1 MKIEIDNNSGFCF
14 GVMRATTTA
23 ETELAK
29 EQPLYCLGDIVH
41 NGQEVERLTKLGLI
55 TIDHTQL
62 ENLHNARVLLRAH
75 GEPPHTYKI
84 ANKNNITIIDAT
96 CPVVLKLQ
104 QKIKQA
110 YTSHPEA
117 QIVIYGKIGHAEVI
131 GLEGQTEGNAIV
143 IEDKN
148 DLNKIDFNRP
158 IILFSQTTK
167 SVEGFNQLV
176 DTIKT
181 KINQNNTQLSTLNS
195 KLDNG
200 IHFEYHDTICR
211 NVANRIPN
219 IKHFATQFD
228 LILFVAGA
236 KSSNGKVLF
245 NECRSVNPRTY
256 LLSSPDELQP
266 QWLENTESIGIC
278 GATSTP
284 KWLMEAVKR
293 KIESL
298 ELQKQSSTNNK

>member
-14 GVMRATTTA
+14 GVMRATSTA
-23 ETELAK
+23 ESELEK

-41 NGQEVERLTKLGLI
+41 NGQEVERLTRLGLI

-62 ENLHNARVLLRAH
+62 ATLQNARVLLRAH
-75 GEPPHTYKI
+75 GEPPHTYEI
-84 ANKNNITIIDAT
+84 AHQNGIKIIDAT

-110 YTSHPEA
+110 YTTHPDA

-131 GLEGQTEGNAIV
+131 GLEGQTEGKAIV
-143 IEDKN
+143 IEDEN
-148 DLNKIDFNRP
+148 DLSKINFSRP

-167 SVEGFNQLV
+167 SVEGFNNLV
-176 DTIKT
+176 NTIKE
-181 KINQNNTQLSTLNS
+181 KLSTS
-195 KLDNG
+195 HDG

-211 NVANRIPN
+211 NVANRIPD
-219 IKHFATQFD
+219 IKKFATQFD
-228 LILFVAGA
+228 VILFVAGA

-245 NECRSVNPRTY
+245 NECLSVNPRTY
-256 LLSSPDELQP
+256 LVSSADELNP
-266 QWLENTESIGIC
+266 DWLKNIESVGIC

-284 KWLMEAVKR
+284 KWLMETIKQ
-293 KIESL
+293 KINSIL
-298 ELQKQSSTNNK
+298 

>member
-23 ETELAK
+23 ESELTK
-29 EQPLYCLGDIVH
+29 QQPLYCLGDIVH
-41 NGQEVERLTKLGLI
+41 NGQEVERLTRLGLI

-62 ENLHNARVLLRAH
+62 KKLHDVRVLLRAH
-75 GEPPHTYKI
+75 GEPPHTYEL
-84 ANKNNITIIDAT
+84 ARKNNITIIDAT

-110 YTSHPEA
+110 YTTHPDA

-143 IEDKN
+143 IEDEN
-148 DLNKIDFNRP
+148 DLSKIDFNRP

-176 DTIKT
+176 DIIKT
-181 KINQNNTQLSTLNS
+181 KIT
-195 KLDNG
+195 DG

-211 NVANRIPN
+211 NVANRIPD
-219 IKHFATQFD
+219 IKRFATQFD
-228 LILFVAGA
+228 VILFVAGA

-245 NECRSVNPRTY
+245 NECLSVNPHTY
-256 LLSSPDELQP
+256 LISSPDELQYEWFNNV
-266 QWLENTESIGIC
+266 QSVGIC

-284 KWLMEAVKR
+284 KWLMETIKSKV
-293 KIESL
+293 ENYS
-298 ELQKQSSTNNK
+298 KQLVTK

>member
-75 GEPPHTYKI
+75 GEPPHTYELAK
-84 ANKNNITIIDAT
+84 KNNITIIDAT

-110 YTSHPEA
+110 YIKHPDA

-131 GLEGQTEGNAIV
+131 GLEGQTDGNAIV
-143 IEDKN
+143 IEDEN
-148 DLNKIDFNRP
+148 DINKIDFNHP

-167 SVEGFNQLV
+167 SIEGFNQLV
-176 DTIKT
+176 EVIKA
-181 KINQNNTQLSTLNS
+181 KISQNNSQLSTLDS
-195 KLDNG
+195 QLENG
-200 IHFEYHDTICR
+200 THFEYHDTICR

-219 IKHFATQFD
+219 IRSFATKFN
-228 LILFVAGA
+228 IVLFVAGA

-245 NECRSVNPRTY
+245 NECLSVNPHTY
-256 LLSSPDELQP
+256 LVSSPEQINSKWFDGA
-266 QWLENTESIGIC
+266 ESVGIC

-284 KWLMEAVKR
+284 KWLMEAIKL
-293 KIESL
+293 KIENY
-298 ELQKQSSTNNK
+298 QK

>member
-75 GEPPHTYKI
+75 GEPPHTYELAK
-84 ANKNNITIIDAT
+84 KNNITIIDAT

-110 YTSHPEA
+110 YIKHPDA

-143 IEDKN
+143 VEDEN
-148 DLNKIDFNRP
+148 DLHKIDFNKP

-167 SVEGFNQLV
+167 SIEGFNKLV
-176 DTIKT
+176 EIIKT
-181 KINQNNTQLSTLNS
+181 KIT
-195 KLDNG
+195 DNL
-200 IHFEYHDTICR
+200 HFEYHDTICR

-219 IKHFATQFD
+219 IKEFASQFD
-228 LILFVAGA
+228 VVLFVAGA

-245 NECRSVNPRTY
+245 NECLSVNPRTY
-256 LLSSPDELQP
+256 LVSSAEELNP
-266 QWLENTESIGIC
+266 EWLKDVESIGIC

-284 KWLMEAVKR
+284 KWLMETIK
-293 KIESL
+293 
-298 ELQKQSSTNNK
+298 QKVIT

>member
-29 EQPLYCLGDIVH
+29 QQPLYCLGDIVH

-55 TIDHTQL
+55 TIDHSEL
-62 ENLHNARVLLRAH
+62 EKLQNVRVLLRAH
-75 GEPPHTYKI
+75 GEPPHTYEI
-84 ANKNNITIIDAT
+84 ARKNNITIIDAT

-117 QIVIYGKIGHAEVI
+117 QIIIYGKIGHAEVI
-131 GLEGQTEGNAIV
+131 GLEGQTEGKAIV
-143 IEDKN
+143 VENEN
-148 DLNKIDFNRP
+148 DLEKIDFNRP

-167 SVEGFNQLV
+167 SVDGFNNLV
-176 DTIKT
+176 NIIKQQ
-181 KINQNNTQLSTLNS
+181 IS
-195 KLDNG
+195 DG

-211 NVANRIPN
+211 NVANRIPD
-219 IKHFATQFD
+219 IRKFATQFD
-228 LILFVAGA
+228 IILFVAGA

-245 NECRSVNPRTY
+245 NECHSVNPRTY
-256 LLSSPDELQP
+256 LVSSVAELDST
-266 QWLENTESIGIC
+266 WIEGAESIGIC

-284 KWLMEAVKR
+284 KWLMEAIKS
-293 KIESL
+293 KIEN
-298 ELQKQSSTNNK
+298 Q

>member
-29 EQPLYCLGDIVH
+29 QQPLYCLGDIVH
-41 NGQEVERLTKLGLI
+41 NGQEVERLTRLGLI

-62 ENLHNARVLLRAH
+62 AQLHDVRVLLRAH
-75 GEPPHTYKI
+75 GEPPHTYEL
-84 ANKNNITIIDAT
+84 AQKNNITIIDAT

-110 YTSHPEA
+110 YTTHPEA

-143 IEDKN
+143 VEDEN
-148 DLNKIDFNRP
+148 DLHKIDFNKP

-167 SVEGFNQLV
+167 SIEGFNKLV
-176 DTIKT
+176 EIIKI
-181 KINQNNTQLSTLNS
+181 KIT
-195 KLDNG
+195 DNL
-200 IHFEYHDTICR
+200 HFEYHDTICR

-219 IKHFATQFD
+219 IKEFASQFD
-228 LILFVAGA
+228 VVLFVAGA

-245 NECRSVNPRTY
+245 NECLNVNPRTY
-256 LLSSPDELQP
+256 LVSSAEELNP
-266 QWLENTESIGIC
+266 EWLKDVESIGIC

-284 KWLMEAVKR
+284 KWLMETIK
-293 KIESL
+293 
-298 ELQKQSSTNNK
+298 QKVTT

>member
-75 GEPPHTYKI
+75 GEPPHTYELAK
-84 ANKNNITIIDAT
+84 KNNITIIDAT

-110 YTSHPEA
+110 YIKHPDA

-131 GLEGQTEGNAIV
+131 GLEGQTDGNAIV
-143 IEDKN
+143 IEDEN
-148 DLNKIDFNRP
+148 DIDKIDFNHP

-167 SVEGFNQLV
+167 SIEGFNQLV
-176 DTIKT
+176 EVIKA
-181 KINQNNTQLSTLNS
+181 KISQNNSQLSTLDS
-195 KLDNG
+195 QLENG
-200 IHFEYHDTICR
+200 THFEYHDTICR

-219 IKHFATQFD
+219 IRSFATKFN
-228 LILFVAGA
+228 IVLFVAGA

-245 NECRSVNPRTY
+245 NECLSVNPHTY
-256 LLSSPDELQP
+256 LVSSPEQIDSK
-266 QWLENTESIGIC
+266 WFDGAESVGIC

-284 KWLMEAVKR
+284 KWLMEAIKL
-293 KIESL
+293 KIENY
-298 ELQKQSSTNNK
+298 QK

>member
-75 GEPPHTYKI
+75 GEPPHTYELAK
-84 ANKNNITIIDAT
+84 KNNITIIDAT

-110 YTSHPEA
+110 YIKHPDA

-131 GLEGQTEGNAIV
+131 GLEGQTDGNAIV
-143 IEDKN
+143 IEDEN
-148 DLNKIDFNRP
+148 DINKIDFNHP

-167 SVEGFNQLV
+167 SIEGFNQLV
-176 DTIKT
+176 EVIKA
-181 KINQNNTQLSTLNS
+181 KISQNNSQLSTLDS
-195 KLDNG
+195 QLENG
-200 IHFEYHDTICR
+200 THFEYHDTICR

-219 IKHFATQFD
+219 IRSFATKFN
-228 LILFVAGA
+228 IVLFVAGA

-245 NECRSVNPRTY
+245 NECLSVNPHTY
-256 LLSSPDELQP
+256 LVSSPEQIDSK
-266 QWLENTESIGIC
+266 WFDGAESVGIC

-284 KWLMEAVKR
+284 KWLMEAIKL
-293 KIESL
+293 KIENY
-298 ELQKQSSTNNK
+298 QK

>member
-29 EQPLYCLGDIVH
+29 QQPLYCLGDIVH

-55 TIDHTQL
+55 TIDHSEL
-62 ENLHNARVLLRAH
+62 EKLQNVRVLLRAH
-75 GEPPHTYKI
+75 GEPPHTYEI
-84 ANKNNITIIDAT
+84 ARKNNITIIDAT

-117 QIVIYGKIGHAEVI
+117 QIIIYGKIGHAEVI
-131 GLEGQTEGNAIV
+131 GLEGQTEGKAIV
-143 IEDKN
+143 VENEN
-148 DLNKIDFNRP
+148 DLEKIDFNRP

-167 SVEGFNQLV
+167 SVDGFNNLV
-176 DTIKT
+176 NIIKQQ
-181 KINQNNTQLSTLNS
+181 IS
-195 KLDNG
+195 DG

-211 NVANRIPN
+211 NVANRIPD
-219 IKHFATQFD
+219 IRKFATQFD
-228 LILFVAGA
+228 VILFVAGA

-245 NECRSVNPRTY
+245 NECHSVNPRTY
-256 LLSSPDELQP
+256 LVSSVAELDST
-266 QWLENTESIGIC
+266 WIEGAESIGIC

-284 KWLMEAVKR
+284 KWLMEAIKS
-293 KIESL
+293 KIEN
-298 ELQKQSSTNNK
+298 Q

>member
-23 ETELAK
+23 ETELTK
-29 EQPLYCLGDIVH
+29 QQPLYCLGDIVH
-41 NGQEVERLTKLGLI
+41 NGQEVERLTRLGLI
-55 TIDHTQL
+55 TIDHAQL
-62 ENLHNARVLLRAH
+62 AQLHDVRVLLRAH
-75 GEPPHTYKI
+75 GEPPHTYEL
-84 ANKNNITIIDAT
+84 AQKNNITIIDAT

-131 GLEGQTEGNAIV
+131 GLEGQTDGNAIV
-143 IEDKN
+143 IEDEN
-148 DLNKIDFNRP
+148 DLHKIDFNKP

-167 SVEGFNQLV
+167 SIEGFNKLV
-176 DTIKT
+176 EIIKT
-181 KINQNNTQLSTLNS
+181 KIT
-195 KLDNG
+195 DNL
-200 IHFEYHDTICR
+200 HFEYHDTICR

-219 IKHFATQFD
+219 IKEFASQFD
-228 LILFVAGA
+228 VVLFVAGA

-245 NECRSVNPRTY
+245 NECLSVNPRTY
-256 LLSSPDELQP
+256 LVSSAKELNP
-266 QWLENTESIGIC
+266 EWLKDVESIGIC

-284 KWLMEAVKR
+284 KWLMETIK
-293 KIESL
+293 
-298 ELQKQSSTNNK
+298 QKVTT

>member
-14 GVMRATTTA
+14 GVMRATSTA
-23 ETELAK
+23 ETELTK
-29 EQPLYCLGDIVH
+29 QQPLYCLGDIVH
-41 NGQEVERLTKLGLI
+41 NGQEVERLTRLGLI
-55 TIDHTQL
+55 TIDHAQL
-62 ENLHNARVLLRAH
+62 AQLHDVRVLLRAH
-75 GEPPHTYKI
+75 GEPPHTYEL
-84 ANKNNITIIDAT
+84 AQKNNITIIDAT

-143 IEDKN
+143 VEDEN
-148 DLNKIDFNRP
+148 DLHKIDFNKP

-167 SVEGFNQLV
+167 SIEGFNKLV
-176 DTIKT
+176 EIIKT
-181 KINQNNTQLSTLNS
+181 KIT
-195 KLDNG
+195 DNL
-200 IHFEYHDTICR
+200 HFEYHDTICR

-219 IKHFATQFD
+219 IKEFASQFD
-228 LILFVAGA
+228 VVLFVAGA

-245 NECRSVNPRTY
+245 NECLSVNPRTY
-256 LLSSPDELQP
+256 LVSSAEELNP
-266 QWLENTESIGIC
+266 EWLKDVESIGIC

-284 KWLMEAVKR
+284 KWLMEIIK
-293 KIESL
+293 
-298 ELQKQSSTNNK
+298 QKVTT

>member
-23 ETELAK
+23 ETELTK
-29 EQPLYCLGDIVH
+29 QQPLYCLGDIVH
-41 NGQEVERLTKLGLI
+41 NGQEVERLTRLGLI

-62 ENLHNARVLLRAH
+62 KKLHDVRVLLRAH
-75 GEPPHTYKI
+75 GEPPHTYEL
-84 ANKNNITIIDAT
+84 AQRNNIKIIDAT

-104 QKIKQA
+104 QKIHQA
-110 YTSHPEA
+110 YTNHPDA

-143 IEDKN
+143 IEDEN
-148 DLNKIDFNRP
+148 DLSKIDFNRP

-266 QWLENTESIGIC
+266 QWLDSRYRGYHL
-278 GATSTP
+278 A
-284 KWLMEAVKR
+284 
-293 KIESL
+293 
-298 ELQKQSSTNNK
+298 